1 MGWRIS
7 WLAVKNQER
16 TAILSSFGLHATN
29 GTHERPKG
37 LISGTSLPN
46 GYYVL
51 FLEDCFHPFVTLEV
65 LSRVSCG
72 CEIVGCQVDERIM
85 ASASFC
91 WRNGERVWNVT
102 HEADKGVRNLEVV
115 GTPPEIFEHL
125 KAEAK
130 KLQDKERKIPFLPL
144 PWEIDHFFSVPV
156 DLSAA
161 VVGYEHDRS
170 HYPWGRPMY
179 EPLAEGLVS

>member
-7 WLAVKNQER
+7 WLAVKNRER
-16 TAILSSFGLHATN
+16 AAVLSSFGLHATDEPQE
-29 GTHERPKG
+29 HPKG

-51 FLEDCFHPFVTLEV
+51 FLENCFHPFVTPEV
-65 LSRVSCG
+65 LSRVSIG
-72 CEIVGCQVDERIM
+72 CEIVGCQVEERIM

-102 HEADKGVRNLEVV
+102 HEADKGLRNLKIE
-115 GTPPEIFEHL
+115 GIPPTALANL

-130 KLQDKERKIPFLPL
+130 KRQDAERKIPFLTL
-144 PWEIDHFFSVPV
+144 PWEIDHFFSVPLE
-156 DLSAA
+156 LSAA
-161 VVGYEHDRS
+161 VVGYEHNRTK
-170 HYPWGRPMY
+170 YPWGRPMY